1 MEWAPSDSFQ
11 ISLPCDEQPEAHDM
25 ASEHYY
31 QALENQLIQH
41 HSWGY
46 AGHVLS
52 IPSQNGTV
60 FSETTLQSGNYAEG
74 SLPANLEASANHV
87 LLSNANFQSDIGTLG
102 LSDLNVNTFDHV
114 TDMIGPKHHDHL
126 YACGS
131 SEMIP
136 QEDGVY
142 HAACMMLNNHSNINV
157 DSHDSGEFI
166 TIHEQSSAS
175 NAMMFV
181 PGTSVS
187 FAEPSDTRQM
197 SYVEPTA
204 MCEDQ
209 AILNTVTPLP
219 ISQPPA
225 TRKTIRSAKKVS
237 YSDTKWD
244 ELRQDH
250 LNRLYIR
257 ENHTLDE
264 VVFELAAIHNIEIG
278 YVAQSPPCK
287 NELLT
292 KPTRKSTIERR
303 LKDWPEFS
311 KNNVSQ
317 QHQQKGVST
326 RRRTASALTSLRP
339 NSTSPFAQFPFVS
352 LNTTRR
358 QAEVERIREL
368 SPATYLHQE
377 RMFHALDQFVKGL
390 LASGKKSW
398 TVDPVRPISFIA
410 PNSSGRTEY
419 ALTTRRPPTS
429 QDWESLVEKCRGM
442 ATLAETSQFSELLSV
457 FGNVLAS
464 TKQMV
469 QTCAPDFLVYFW
481 KICIALFQ
489 VRIGGRKDYL
499 CLRLFLHNLGAYLT
513 RSPSVGAHHAVTV
526 FTKSLIG
533 VVESEPLDLK
543 VTLGLAY
550 WKAIHVLA
558 SLLGGDHAI
567 VLNMTT
573 HCVRHWSGRFTP
585 QKYVLESAYEEL
597 LFRESSAPW
606 ALSEKDISLQLDYLC
621 TVSTKKNYSPDVIQ
635 RADDL
640 CRITQDISL
649 SKATT
654 GRLQA
659 NVTTRA
665 FEFTTELLTAHH
677 LEAASRARDADSV
690 EVSQAMAFG
699 LLDTAIEILRKGS
712 IECQIRAVAF
722 SKRLEVHLRASGRK
736 KQGLEEKD
744 RGRDVRLAIKRAVT
758 EPSWE
763 PSFTPTVR
771 KSSRPRAPTKA
782 AWAAQK
788 RKTRVE
794 SRDHLVC
801 MLQAESRMRIST

>member
-1 MEWAPSDSFQ
+1 MDWAPTDSFQ
-11 ISLPCDEQPEAHDM
+11 TSLPCDKPPEAHDM

-46 AGHVLS
+46 ADHVLS

-60 FSETTLQSGNYAEG
+60 FSETPLQFGNYAEG
-74 SLPANLEASANHV
+74 YLPANLEASANHM
-87 LLSNANFQSDIGTLG
+87 LLSNANFESDIGTMG
-102 LSDLNVNTFDHV
+102 LSDLNVNTSDHV
-114 TDMIGPKHHDHL
+114 TDMISPRHHDHL
-126 YACGS
+126 YAWGS
-131 SEMIP
+131 SEMIS

-142 HAACMMLNNHSNINV
+142 HAACMMLYNHSNINV
-157 DSHDSGEFI
+157 GSHDSGELI
-166 TIHEQSSAS
+166 TIHEKSSAS
-175 NAMMFV
+175 NAMILF

-187 FAEPSDTRQM
+187 FAGPSDTRQM

-204 MCEDQ
+204 ICEDQ

-237 YSDTKWD
+237 HSDTKWD
-244 ELRQDH
+244 ELRKDH
-250 LNRLYIR
+250 LNRLYIK

-278 YVAQSPPCK
+278 
-287 NELLT
+287 
-292 KPTRKSTIERR
+292 KSTIERR

-317 QHQQKGVST
+317 QHQQEGVST

-377 RMFHALDQFVKGL
+377 RMFHALDQLVKGL
-390 LASGKKSW
+390 LASGQKSW

-410 PNSSGRTEY
+410 PNSGGRTEH
-419 ALTTRRPPTS
+419 ASTTPRSPPS
-429 QDWESLVEKCRGM
+429 QDWEPLVEKCRGM

-469 QTCAPDFLVYFW
+469 QICAPDFLVYFW

-489 VRIGGRKDYL
+489 VRIGGRRDYL
-499 CLRLFLHNLGAYLT
+499 CLRLFLHSLGAYLA

-526 FTKSLIG
+526 FAASLIG

-573 HCVRHWSGRFTP
+573 HCVRHWPGRFTP
-585 QKYVLESAYEEL
+585 QKHVLESAYQEL
-597 LFRESSAPW
+597 LSRKSSAPW
-606 ALSEKDISLQLDYLC
+606 ALSEKDVSLQLDYLR
-621 TVSTKKNYSPDVIQ
+621 TVSAKKNYAPDVIQ
-635 RADDL
+635 RADEL
-640 CRITQDISL
+640 RRITRDISL

-659 NVTTRA
+659 TVTTRA
-665 FEFTTELLTAHH
+665 FDFTTELLTAHH
-677 LEAASRARDADSV
+677 LEAASHARDADSV
-690 EVSQAMAFG
+690 EASQAVAFG
-699 LLDTAIEILRKGS
+699 LLNTAIEIFREGS
-712 IECQIRAVAF
+712 LECQIRAVAF

-736 KQGLEEKD
+736 KQGLDEKD
-744 RGRDVRLAIKRAVT
+744 RGRDVRLAIKRAVM

-771 KSSRPRAPTKA
+771 RSSRPRASTKA

-788 RKTRVE
+788 RRTRVE

-801 MLQAESRMRIST
+801 MLQAESRTRIST